1 MIEGDLNTDWPGT
14 NSEQECMGC
23 LSTPAQSAKLD
34 ELEDSATGCGPPALR
49 TPWLPCLAIDQV
61 ELRYMILYYMHLYE
75 PIYTRSQVT
84 RDWVA
89 ERICRGALSE

>member
-1 MIEGDLNTDWPGT
+1 MIEGDPIQIGLGRIRNR
-14 NSEQECMGC
+14 
-23 LSTPAQSAKLD
+23 SAWAVSPPRPKVRSWD